1 MPMPSLIKN
10 LLLCRIFLSFL
21 MATLVFS
28 IPVHAFETKA
38 KAAFV
43 IDLTTGAVL
52 LAKNADKPLPP
63 ASMSKLM
70 TLYVTFEFI
79 KAGRLRLDE
88 KLPVSANAAKYRGST
103 MFLKTTDRVLVKDL
117 LRGIIVLSGND
128 ACAVIAE
135 ALSPDGTEAGFAR
148 LLTQRAQQLGMTNS
162 SFRNSNGWP
171 ATGHV
176 MSMRDLALL
185 SKRLIEDFPEF
196 YPLFAEREFK
206 FDGRAPA
213 NSRNRNPLLS
223 LGIGVDGLK
232 TGHTNEAGY
241 GLTGS
246 AAQGERR
253 IIFVLSGL
261 NSIAE
266 RAQEAEALVNW
277 AFRQFTLKSFGEK
290 GTVVARA
297 PVWNGAKSGVN
308 LVLKDR
314 VGALVPALGNS
325 EVRFEVE
332 YKSPIPAPVMEDQEL
347 AKLIV
352 STKGLADVKI
362 PILAQTTVPVGGF
375 IARVI
380 TAAKSLINRI
390 TLSPEGAL

>member
-1 MPMPSLIKN
+1 MPSPIKI
-10 LLLCRIFLSFL
+10 LQLCRLFLCFL
-21 MATLVFS
+21 IAALFFS
-28 IPVHAFETKA
+28 MPISAFETKA

-43 IDLTTGAVL
+43 FDLTTGTVL

-70 TLYVTFEFI
+70 TLHVAFEFI
-79 KAGRLRLDE
+79 KAGRLSLDE
-88 KLPVSANAAKYRGST
+88 KLPVSAHAAKYGGST
-103 MFLKTTDRVLVKDL
+103 MFLNTRDRVRVEDL
-117 LRGIIVLSGND
+117 LKGIIVLSGND

-148 LLTQRAQQLGMTNS
+148 LLTQRAQQLGMSNS
-162 SFRNSNGWP
+162 TFRNSNGWP

-176 MSMRDLALL
+176 MSMRDLAFL

-196 YPLFAEREFK
+196 YPLFAEKKFP

-213 NSRNRNPLLS
+213 NSRNRNPLLG

-246 AAQGERR
+246 AMQGERR
-253 IIFVLSGL
+253 IIFVISGL
-261 NSIAE
+261 TSFTE
-266 RAQEAEALVNW
+266 RAQEAEAIVNW
-277 AFRQFTLKSFGEK
+277 AFRQFTMKSFGEK
-290 GTVVARA
+290 GTVVTRA
-297 PVWNGAKSGVN
+297 PVWNGAQSGVN

-314 VGALVPALGNS
+314 IGALVPVLGNS
-325 EVRFEVE
+325 DTSFEVE
-332 YKSPIPAPVMEDQEL
+332 YKSPIPAPIMQDQEL
-347 AKLIV
+347 ATLIV

-362 PILAQTTVPVGGF
+362 PLVAETAVPVGGF
-375 IARVI
+375 ITRLI
-380 TAAKSLINRI
+380 TAAKSLMNKVTSGPEV
-390 TLSPEGAL
+390 TL